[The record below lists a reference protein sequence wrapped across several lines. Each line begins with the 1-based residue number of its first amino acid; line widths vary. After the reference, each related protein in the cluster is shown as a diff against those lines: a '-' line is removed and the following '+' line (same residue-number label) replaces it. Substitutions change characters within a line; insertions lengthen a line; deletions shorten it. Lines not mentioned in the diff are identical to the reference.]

1 MKTYHH
7 RLLWFAAP
15 EKGFYPYYILH
26 EKAELLWLLG
36 QLPRARKCYE
46 KNLQAAQASD
56 LSSLTAHSMLKLSR
70 VVYSLGD
77 VDAALSLA
85 EQGGEIFKRIGD
97 RLNLTG
103 AGIIMGI
110 IHSTR
115 GNYQAARENLN
126 QSLENARE
134 TGDLRNQGNI
144 YNALG
149 NLSFYSS
156 DPDQA
161 LEYYM
166 KMRNISED
174 QDDQMGLGRVLG
186 NISAVYKQRG
196 QLDLAL
202 EHSRR
207 ALEIGRKLGDSTFI
221 TQAVGNLGSIYADL
235 KNYDEALACFRW
247 QFDGAVKN
255 GYVRDQAVALSSIAR
270 IHSDLEQYAEAREF
284 LGRSLPLFRR
294 LGSKYDLCE
303 ILMDLAEAC
312 RVLGD
317 PERAKVSAAE
327 ALDIAR
333 EINRQDIIEKAQ
345 AFLNTMEE
353 KAVN

>member
-1 MKTYHH
+1 MKTYQH
-7 RLLWFAAP
+7 RLLWFATP
-15 EKGFYPYYILH
+15 EKGFYPYQVLH
-26 EKAELLWLLG
+26 EKAEILWFLG
-36 QLPRARKCYE
+36 RLPGARKCYE
-46 KNLQAAQASD
+46 ENLKAAQASG
-56 LSSLTAHSMLKLSR
+56 LSSLAAHSMLKLSR

-110 IHSTR
+110 ICSSR
-115 GNYQAARENLN
+115 GNYPAAFEHFN

-134 TGDLRNQGNI
+134 QGDIRNQGNI

-149 NLSFYSS
+149 NLSFYRA
-156 DPDQA
+156 DLDQA
-161 LEYYM
+161 LEYYL
-166 KMRNISED
+166 KMRDISEGLGD
-174 QDDQMGLGRVLG
+174 QIGMGRVLG

-207 ALEIGRKLGDSTFI
+207 ALEIGRELGDSTFI
-221 TQAVGNLGSIYADL
+221 TQAVGNLGSVYTDM
-235 KNYDEALACFRW
+235 KKYDDALACF
-247 QFDGAVKN
+247 QLQLDGAMKM
-255 GYVRDQAVALSSIAR
+255 GYVRDQAIAHSSIAR
-270 IHSDLEQYAEAREF
+270 IHFDLGQYSEAREF
-284 LGRSLPLFRR
+284 FDRSLPLFRR
-294 LGSKYDLCE
+294 LESRYDLCE
-303 ILMDLAEAC
+303 ILLDQAEVC
-312 RVLGD
+312 NELDD
-317 PERAKVSAAE
+317 PERSKDSAAE

-333 EINRQDIIEKAQ
+333 EINKQDTIEKAQ
-345 AFLNTMEE
+345 AFLNKLGE